1 MFGLLSTFVSLQMTE
16 LTLDQLG
23 HELIVIHQEVNQAVI
38 FAKELRERAED
49 WVALNP
55 ASVESIKNYREAEE
69 KVDGL
74 KREEASLIKQI
85 IAMTDPEL
93 VWGASHLNKPIFLRY
108 TGEDAASF
116 YVLEVDKTY
125 LSLFPDNPKFKLNL
139 IENQ

>member
-55 ASVESIKNYREAEE
+55 ASVESIKNYRKAEE
-69 KVDGL
+69 K
-74 KREEASLIKQI
+74 